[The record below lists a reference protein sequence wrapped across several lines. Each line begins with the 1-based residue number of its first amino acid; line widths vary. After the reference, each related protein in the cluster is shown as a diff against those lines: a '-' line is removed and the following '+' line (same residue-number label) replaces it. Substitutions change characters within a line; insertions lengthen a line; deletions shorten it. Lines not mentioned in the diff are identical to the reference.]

1 MANEAERGDLNEV
14 LIPKYKFEWD
24 DGTVRTT
31 DENEIENPDFNEWL
45 ADKGREDDECEVT
58 LVGYSG

>member
-1 MANEAERGDLNEV
+1 MSDDLNRGDLDEV
-14 LIPKYKFEWD
+14 LIPKYKFEWE

-31 DENEIENPDFNEWL
+31 DDLPEQHPDSNETL
-45 ADKGREDDECEVT
+45 AQIGREDEDCEVT